1 MSRDGSS
8 EKLAIGLYAVV
19 EGINVDDVEFA
30 ENPNLVFVHT
40 VSEYYLSH
48 STASGLG
55 WLVTKFD
62 KLER

>member
-8 EKLAIGLYAVV
+8 EKLAIGLYTFV

-30 ENPNLVFVHT
+30 ENPNSVFVHT

-48 STASGLG
+48 SAVGGFG
-55 WLVTKFD
+55 WVVTKFD
-62 KLER
+62 KV